1 MKNLKIITIIEFYT
15 SRIYLISDSKMA
27 NKDISFFFN
36 PKSIAVIGASAT
48 KGKVGNT
55 VLTNIISSG
64 YSGKLFPINPRTNE
78 VCDLPCYK
86 NVLEVP
92 DDIDI
97 AIFVIPGKFVND
109 AAEEC
114 GKKGI
119 KGLIIISAGFKEI
132 GGEGVE
138 REEQLIEIGKKYN
151 MRILGPNC
159 LGLIGLNYNGSFAVE
174 TPKKGGIAMIS
185 QSGAMLTGMMDYSMT
200 QAFGFSCN
208 ISLGNKADLGA
219 VDFIQFLADDD
230 NTDVILCY
238 LESINDGDRFLE
250 VLPKAT
256 RKKPIVILKSGVSE
270 AGARAATSHTG
281 ALAGADIAYD
291 LAFEKCGVI
300 RAKTIEDLFDYGE
313 VFLYQPV
320 PKKNSF
326 AIITNAGGPGIVAT
340 DAFEREG
347 LKFAGFSEPILH
359 ALRAKLPLEAAIFNP
374 IDIVGDAAPDRYE
387 FTMKSIFGLN
397 SGQKLGEITTEG
409 ALIIVTPQAQTRPT
423 EVAKLIH
430 MISANELKEKPI
442 VCSFIGGKS
451 ISEGREYLKQNH
463 IPCYNFPDR
472 AAHSL
477 KTLIKRRAYL
487 NSTPLD
493 KLEIPSFDVNKK
505 RVKEIFTSVR
515 EDGRIVLLSYETS
528 EVFDCYGIKSP
539 KSRLAQTPRKA
550 MALQSEIGKS
560 VLKIVSPQII
570 HKTDVGGI
578 LLNIE
583 TEQDAFE
590 AYIQIVNNAKK
601 FGPQNAKIYGVEVQ
615 EMIDFKSQEKVNEI
629 IIGMSRDPGFGPMLM
644 FGTGGIYANFMKDVS
659 FALAYKYTRES
670 AKQQIANTR
679 IFSLL
684 QGVRGEPASDIE
696 AIINVMLRLSQL
708 VVDFPEIVE
717 LDINPLLAFM
727 KGYSAVDIK
736 ITIKR

>member
-1 MKNLKIITIIEFYT
+1 
-15 SRIYLISDSKMA
+15 MA
-27 NKDISFFFN
+27 TKDISFFFD
-36 PKSIAVIGASAT
+36 PKSIAVIGASQQQ
-48 KGKVGNT
+48 GKVGNT
-55 VLTNIISSG
+55 VLNNIINSG
-64 YSGKLFPINPRTNE
+64 YKGKVFPINPKAKT
-78 VCDLPCYK
+78 VCELPCYK
-86 NVLEVP
+86 SVLDVE
-92 DDIDI
+92 DDIDV

-114 GKKGI
+114 GKKNV
-119 KGLIIISAGFKEI
+119 KGLIVISAGFKEI

-138 REEQLIEIGKKYN
+138 REERLIKIGKKYN

-159 LGLIGLNYNGSFAVE
+159 LGFIGLNYNGSFAAE
-174 TPKKGGIAMIS
+174 TPKEGGIAMIS

-219 VDFIQFLADDD
+219 VDFIEFLAED
-230 NTDVILCY
+230 NNTNVILCY
-238 LESINDGDRFLE
+238 LESITDGQRFLE

-270 AGARAATSHTG
+270 AGARAASSHTG

-291 LAFEKCGVI
+291 LAFKKCGVI

-313 VFLYQPV
+313 VFLYQPI
-320 PKKNSF
+320 PASNSF

-340 DAFEREG
+340 DAFERED
-347 LKFAGFSEPILH
+347 LKFAGFSESILH
-359 ALRAKLPLEAAIFNP
+359 ALRAELPLEASIFNP
-374 IDIVGDAAPDRYE
+374 IDIVGDATPNRYE
-387 FTMKSIFGLN
+387 FTIKTVFGLN
-397 SGQKLGEITTEG
+397 GNAESNEISTQG
-409 ALIIVTPQAQTRPT
+409 ALIIVTPQAQTEPT
-423 EVAKLIH
+423 EVAKLIQEITSLH
-430 MISANELKEKPI
+430 LEEKPI
-442 VCSFIGGKS
+442 VCSFIGGKN

-463 IPCYNFPDR
+463 IPCYHFPDR

-477 KTLIKRRAYL
+477 KTLVKRREYL
-487 NSTPLD
+487 RSTPIS
-493 KLEIPSFDVNKK
+493 KLEIPKFKVNNK
-505 RVKEIFTSVR
+505 RVEEIFGSVR
-515 EDGRIVLLSYETS
+515 KDKRTVLLSYETS

-539 KSRLAQTPRKA
+539 TSRLAQTPRQAQK
-550 MALQSEIGKS
+550 LLLEIGKS
-560 VLKIVSPQII
+560 VMKIVSPHII

-615 EMIDFKSQEKVNEI
+615 EMIDFKTEQKVNEI
-629 IIGMSRDPGFGPMLM
+629 IIGMSADPQFGPLLM

-659 FALAYKYTRES
+659 FALAYKFTKDS
-670 AKQQIANTR
+670 AKHLIESTK
-679 IFSLL
+679 IFNLL
-684 QGVRGEPASDIE
+684 HGVRGESPSDIE
-696 AIINVMLRLSQL
+696 AVLDVLLRLSQL
-708 VVDFPEIVE
+708 VNDFPEIVE
-717 LDINPLLAFM
+717 LDINPLLAFV

>member
-1 MKNLKIITIIEFYT
+1 
-15 SRIYLISDSKMA
+15 MA
-27 NKDISFFFN
+27 QNDISFFFN
-36 PKSIAVIGASAT
+36 PASIAVIGASAT
-48 KGKVGNT
+48 KGKVGNS
-55 VLTNIISSG
+55 VLNNIINSG
-64 YSGKLFPINPRTNE
+64 YKGKIFPINPKADELCN
-78 VCDLPCYK
+78 LPCYK
-86 NVLEVP
+86 SVLDVP
-92 DDIDI
+92 EEIDI
-97 AIFVIPGKFVND
+97 AIFVIPGKFVNH

-119 KGLIIISAGFKEI
+119 KGLIVISAGFKEI

-138 REEQLIEIGKKYN
+138 REEQLIQIGKKYG

-159 LGLIGLNYNGSFAVE
+159 LGFIGLTYNGSFAAE
-174 TPKKGGIAMIS
+174 TPKEGGIAMIS

-219 VDFIQFLADDD
+219 VDFIEFLAEDE
-230 NTDVILCY
+230 NTSVILCY
-238 LESINDGDRFLE
+238 LESITDGQKFLE
-250 VLPKAT
+250 ILPKAT

-313 VFLYQPV
+313 IFLFQPI
-320 PKKNSF
+320 PTKNSF

-340 DAFEREG
+340 DAFERED
-347 LKFAGFSEPILH
+347 LKFASFSESILH
-359 ALRAKLPLEAAIFNP
+359 ALRAELPLEASIFNP
-374 IDIVGDAAPDRYE
+374 IDIVGDAAPNRYE
-387 FTMKSIFGLN
+387 FTIKTVFGLN
-397 SGQKLGEITTEG
+397 GQAESNEISTEG
-409 ALIIVTPQAQTRPT
+409 ALIIVTPQAQTEPT

-430 MISANELKEKPI
+430 KISSNHLEEKPI
-442 VCSFIGGKS
+442 VCSFIGGKN

-463 IPCYNFPDR
+463 IPCYHFPDR

-477 KTLIKRRAYL
+477 KTLVKRRNYL
-487 NSTPLD
+487 RSTPLND
-493 KLEIPSFDVNKK
+493 LNIPKFKVNKK
-505 RVKEIFTSVR
+505 RVKEIFSSVR
-515 EDGRIVLLSYETS
+515 EDKRTVLLSYETS

-539 KSRLAQTPRKA
+539 TSRLAQTPRQARK
-550 MALQSEIGKS
+550 LLSEIGKS
-560 VLKIVSPQII
+560 VMKIVSPHII

-615 EMIDFKSQEKVNEI
+615 EMIDFKAEPKVNEI
-629 IIGMSRDPGFGPMLM
+629 IIGMSSDPQFGPLLM
-644 FGTGGIYANFMKDVS
+644 FGTGGIYANFMQDVS
-659 FALAYKYTRES
+659 FILAYKFTKDS
-670 AKQQIANTR
+670 AKKLIEGTK
-679 IFSLL
+679 IFNLL
-684 QGVRGEPASDIE
+684 QGVRGESPSDVE
-696 AIINVMLRLSQL
+696 AIVDVLLRLSQL
-708 VVDFPEIVE
+708 VNDFPEIVE
-717 LDINPLLAFM
+717 LDINPLLAFV

>member
-1 MKNLKIITIIEFYT
+1 MTTN
-15 SRIYLISDSKMA
+15 
-27 NKDISFFFN
+27 DISFFFN
-36 PKSIAVIGASAT
+36 PKSIAVIGASST

-55 VLTNIISSG
+55 VLNNIINSG
-64 YSGKLFPINPRTNE
+64 YKGKIFPINPRVDT
-78 VCDLPCYK
+78 VCELPCYK
-86 NVLEVP
+86 SILDVKDN
-92 DDIDI
+92 IDI
-97 AIFVIPGKFVND
+97 AIFVIPGKFVNK

-114 GKKGI
+114 GKKKV

-138 REEQLIEIGKKYN
+138 REEQLIKIGKKYN

-159 LGLIGLNYNGSFAVE
+159 LGFIGINYNGSFAAE

-219 VDFIQFLADDD
+219 VDFIKFLAEDD
-230 NTDVILCY
+230 NTSVILCY
-238 LESINDGDRFLE
+238 LESINDGQKFLE
-250 VLPKAT
+250 ILPKAT

-270 AGARAATSHTG
+270 AGARAASSHTG

-291 LAFEKCGVI
+291 LTFEKCGVI

-320 PKKNSF
+320 PKENSF

-340 DAFEREG
+340 DAFERED
-347 LKFAGFSEPILH
+347 LKFAGFSESILH
-359 ALRAKLPLEAAIFNP
+359 ALRERLPLEASIFNP

-387 FTMKSIFGLN
+387 FTIKTIFGLN
-397 SGQKLGEITTEG
+397 GKAETNEITTEG
-409 ALIIVTPQAQTRPT
+409 ALIIVTPQAQTNPS
-423 EVAKLIH
+423 EVARIIH
-430 MISANELKEKPI
+430 DISSKHLKGKPI
-442 VCSFIGGKS
+442 VCSFIGGKN
-451 ISEGREYLKQNH
+451 IFEGREYLKKNH
-463 IPCYNFPDR
+463 IPCYHFPDR

-477 KTLIKRRAYL
+477 KTLIKRCKYL
-487 NSTPLD
+487 RSTSLD
-493 KLEIPSFDVNKK
+493 ELVIPAFDVKK
-505 RVKEIFTSVR
+505 ERVKEIFSKVR
-515 EDGRIVLLSYETS
+515 EDGRTVLLSYETS

-539 KSRLAQTPRKA
+539 KSRLAQTPKQA
-550 MALQSEIGKS
+550 MKLLSETGNS
-560 VLKIVSPQII
+560 VMKIVSPHII

-578 LLNIE
+578 LLNIK

-615 EMIDFKSQEKVNEI
+615 EMINFKVEPKVNEI
-629 IIGMSRDPGFGPMLM
+629 IIGMSRDPQFGSLLM
-644 FGTGGIYANFMKDVS
+644 FGTGGIYANFMQDVT
-659 FALAYKYTRES
+659 FALAYKFTKED
-670 AKQQIANTR
+670 AKKLIEGTK
-679 IFSLL
+679 IYHLL
-684 QGVRGEPASDIE
+684 QGVRGESQSDIE
-696 AIINVMLRLSQL
+696 AIIDVLLRLSQL
-708 VVDFPEIVE
+708 VNDFPEIVE
-717 LDINPLLAFM
+717 LDINPLLAFI
-727 KGYSAVDIK
+727 KSYSAVDIK